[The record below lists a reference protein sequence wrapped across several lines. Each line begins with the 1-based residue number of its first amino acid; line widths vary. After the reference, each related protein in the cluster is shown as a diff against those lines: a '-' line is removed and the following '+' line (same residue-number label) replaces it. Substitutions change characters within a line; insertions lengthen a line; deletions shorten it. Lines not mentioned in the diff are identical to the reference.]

1 MGDNIHRIFLSCLS
15 GSEQTA
21 RNIAMTGDFLSCLSG
36 SELANK
42 WLPALQNKADSHFA
56 MQTFFFAA
64 L

>member
-1 MGDNIHRIFLSCLS
+1 MFLSCLS
-15 GSEQTA
+15 GSEHGFRLEYSTRQ
-21 RNIAMTGDFLSCLSG
+21 FLSCLSG

-56 MQTFFFAA
+56 MQTFSFAA